1 MDPLV
6 AQLANAIAALD
17 SKNNGLLASILQSAL
32 GVNQSAANSQP
43 AALAAPTLSFSSAPS
58 SMPSLCSPSKDT
70 LTIVAE
76 ALQRQQQQQQ
86 VQQQMQQ
93 QQRQA
98 AEMVAL
104 EALLQQQLQG
114 RQQAQM
120 TAMNAQVL
128 PVNPY
133 YNATSALSA
142 SSGPSTCTSQTFS
155 QSRMAQPTRQY
166 SPNGTSTLKRRRY
179 EDNVPSKRHR
189 SEAPYTPS
197 TSGTNYASNDDSRI
211 KSFNPNCP
219 LRHHPDNL
227 PKRDPEACLL
237 EDYATA
243 YMLNGLSGVPQRQ
256 FQATLE
262 NALSELRSNS
272 PPPPLTHA
280 QSRTR
285 LDSAY
290 GSIASSR
297 ATSRSSAPNDE
308 LVIIDDD
315 EITAATLRS
324 RSDTIPA
331 IATSTAST
339 PTMNPSQMNAI
350 RDFYA
355 NLVRSQTQNTSR

>member
-6 AQLANAIAALD
+6 AQLANAIAVLD
-17 SKNNGLLASILQSAL
+17 SKNNGVLASILQSAL
-32 GVNQSAANSQP
+32 DGAQSAANSQS

-76 ALQRQQQQQQ
+76 ALQRQQQQQHMQ
-86 VQQQMQQ
+86 LQQQN
-93 QQRQA
+93 QRQA

-114 RQQAQM
+114 QQHAQVP
-120 TAMNAQVL
+120 AMNAQVL

-133 YNATSALSA
+133 YNATSAMSA
-142 SSGPSTCTSQTFS
+142 SSEPSTCTSQTFS
-155 QSRMAQPTRQY
+155 HSRVTQLAQQY
-166 SPNGTSTLKRRRY
+166 SPNGSSTLKRRRY
-179 EDNVPSKRHR
+179 EDNVPLKRQR
-189 SEAPYTPS
+189 NDVPYTS
-197 TSGTNYASNDDSRI
+197 SASATNYASNDDSRV

-219 LRHHPDNL
+219 LRHHPENL

-243 YMLNGLSGVPQRQ
+243 YMLNGLSGVPQQQ

-331 IATSTAST
+331 IATSAAST
-339 PTMNPSQMNAI
+339 PSINPSQMNAI